1 MAQWQEE
8 RIMAAFR
15 FSLEQVLVYR
25 AQLEDKAKSEFGRIQ
40 SDFLFEQNHQKEI
53 MEDMYEQEK
62 KMAVINVSDLG
73 ERWLIESYL
82 KALRGDMTQSKKKE
96 KTLEMMLQ
104 AARAKLALCS
114 KDKMIMEK
122 LKEKHEK
129 AFKLEELQK
138 EQREFDEI
146 ASIRF
151 KAPSY

>member
-1 MAQWQEE
+1 MA
-8 RIMAAFR
+8 RGHRMANFR

-25 AQLEDKAKSEFGRIQ
+25 TQLEDKAKAELGSVVSNMNLEQKRQEG
-40 SDFLFEQNHQKEI
+40 LFEEMYAQ
-53 MEDMYEQEK
+53 EDQ
-62 KMAVINVSDLG
+62 LG
-73 ERWLIESYL
+73 IVGVANLGDRWLIESYI
-82 KALRGDMTQSKKKE
+82 KAIRTDIAQSKRQI
-96 KTLEMMLQ
+96 KTLEMMIQ
-104 AARAKLALCS
+104 AARAKLVICA
-114 KDKMIMEK
+114 KDRMIMEK